1 EAGGVGGER
10 HSCHNTQGA
19 QDSVGTSGCGVLPG
33 AGGRA
38 LTQPTLPFL
47 VYLRERIGKTVDDR
61 AIADPFCATRAV
73 TARPCRIERA
83 DGPGPSVGEAP
94 NLPSGT
100 LFNAL
105 TSNTRSPTAAGPPR
119 NTCSEGGASKPT
131 RSVFPLRRVG
141 ARRLPVGPSR
151 SSRSS
156 AFGGRV
162 LRRSTCTTRFPF
174 AT

>member
-38 LTQPTLPFL
+38 LTHPTLPFL

-94 NLPSGT
+94 NLASGSV
-100 LFNAL
+100 FNGL
-105 TSNTRSPTAAGPPR
+105 TYKDHSTRAAAPQR
-119 NTCSEGGASKPT
+119 TTCS
-131 RSVFPLRRVG
+131 
-141 ARRLPVGPSR
+141 
-151 SSRSS
+151 
-156 AFGGRV
+156 
-162 LRRSTCTTRFPF
+162 
-174 AT
+174 